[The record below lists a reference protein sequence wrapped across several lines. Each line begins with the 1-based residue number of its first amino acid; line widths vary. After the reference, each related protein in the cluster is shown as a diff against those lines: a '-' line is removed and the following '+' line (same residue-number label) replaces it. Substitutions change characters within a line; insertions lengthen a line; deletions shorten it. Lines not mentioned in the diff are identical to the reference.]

1 MTNLKINTIQNVYE
15 FENLKIIRFG
25 YFKEHMQDLQYY
37 IRFCECGRIH
47 YISKEAFDWMEMKPS
62 KRRILHFCQN
72 CGTVQFLYLEKY
84 MGELHLYIEEIHDSF
99 EFGGEGLGF
108 EYKVLGDVGL
118 LAMGNNGSWINYA
131 EWYEGV
137 DTFYTEEGW
146 TTFSAEWFIKDVK
159 LAYGPDRRMF
169 TGKDNMAE
177 DLLKAISSYK
187 SGINWKGTPYEGCD
201 IWEF

>member
-1 MTNLKINTIQNVYE
+1 MTNIDTNTKSVFYS
-15 FENLKIIRFG
+15 ENLTVIKFG

-72 CGTVQFLYLEKY
+72 CGTVQSLYLEKY

-99 EFGGEGLGF
+99 EFGGEGFGF

-118 LAMGNNGSWINYA
+118 LAMGNNGAWINYTD
-131 EWYEGV
+131 WSI
-137 DTFYTEEGW
+137 DDLSFHTEEGW
-146 TTFSAEWFIKDVK
+146 TQFCTEHFIKEVK
-159 LAYGPDRRMF
+159 LAYGADRKMF
-169 TGKDNMAE
+169 TGKENMAE
-177 DLLKAISSYK
+177 DLLKAISSHK
-187 SGINWKGTPYEGCD
+187 TGINWKGTPYEGRD